1 MGPISGPG
9 GARPPLTAV
18 YVLAALAA
26 LSSLTACA
34 GTSRNPTVARWAPAG
49 DAPPTTVAAPS
60 LPAPPSPTVPA
71 RPSATPSGPVV
82 PRGVTAAVAVF
93 DRRTGTFTERRNV
106 TMRFR
111 SASLVKLLIAL
122 DYLWDRGPAYA
133 VPAADR
139 GRLDLMLRSSDD
151 DAASYFYR
159 RAGSEAVVKRMV
171 ARLGLQNTTPPAP
184 PRTGWGSTAVSAAD
198 IVRVYRYLLDTAPP
212 PVRELVM
219 GDLRQSTRCATDG
232 FDQTFGIPT
241 AFGRPWAVKQ
251 AWYEFAGTPT
261 RGCAAP
267 AAAGPGAG
275 IVPVAAPAAAAG
287 VDWNGEVLH
296 TTGTVGGGDRSIVVI
311 LTVHRSGTS
320 FATAAAALTRLA
332 GSIQLAGAG

>member
-1 MGPISGPG
+1 M
-9 GARPPLTAV
+9 RLPLV
-18 YVLAALAA
+18 MVCGLAALAA
-26 LSSLTACA
+26 LTACA
-34 GTSRNPTVARWAPAG
+34 GTSRNPTVARWGPAG
-49 DAPPTTVAAPS
+49 DASPTTVAASPVPLS
-60 LPAPPSPTVPA
+60 AAPTTTA
-71 RPSATPSGPVV
+71 RASAAPSGPVV
-82 PRGVTAAVAVF
+82 PRGVTAAIAVF
-93 DRRTGTFTERRNV
+93 DRRTGAFTERRNV
-106 TMRFR
+106 TTRFR

-122 DYLWDRGPAYA
+122 DYLWDRGPAYT

-212 PVRELVM
+212 PVRDLVM

-251 AWYEFAGTPT
+251 AWYEFAGTST

-275 IVPVAAPAAAAG
+275 ITVPVAAPAAADG

-296 TTGTVGGGDRSIVVI
+296 TTGTVGAGDRSIVVI
-311 LTVHRSGTS
+311 LTVHRSGTR
-320 FATAAAALTRLA
+320 FVTAAAALTRLA
-332 GSIQLAGAG
+332 GSIRLAGAG